1 MLKFCLKCKKCENEN
16 VISEVLKNI
25 NDRPILSSKC
35 AVCAIKIQDL

>member
-1 MLKFCLKCKKCENEN
+1 MLKFCLKCKKDAEN

-35 AVCAIKIQDL
+35 AVSAIKSQDL